1 MKPIRRFDRVF
12 YNDIQYIV
20 TDIINNKLAIKRIS
34 DNPYPDNFATII
46 VDQTEVIVDYVWC
59 AEGIIKNN

>member
-1 MKPIRRFDRVF
+1 MKPILKYEYVF
-12 YNDIQYIV
+12 YNNLQYMVIDV
-20 TDIINNKLAIKRIS
+20 LDNKVAIKRIS

-46 VDQTEVIVDYVWC
+46 VNQSEVIVDYVWC